1 MQSLQ
6 IQKLFWLKRVLA
18 TIYSRYSIL
27 VMDGICNCN
36 FGGSPIF
43 EISRALYNK
52 LDANPA
58 DVREQLLL
66 PIVSNWP

>member
-1 MQSLQ
+1 MYLQQSTQGTQSL
-6 IQKLFWLKRVLA
+6 
-18 TIYSRYSIL
+18 
-27 VMDGICNCN
+27 MDGICNCN

-66 PIVSNWP
+66 PIVSN